1 MELTRVVAFARSID
15 NFGRRAMS
23 DPRQN
28 NTQNRVALYREQA
41 AEFREMAAT
50 AETSKVAGDL
60 LDLAD
65 KYDALADLAGTSGI
79 R

>member
-1 MELTRVVAFARSID
+1 MREVLTNSE
-15 NFGRRAMS
+15 RAIYRKIT
-23 DPRQN
+23 PKKRA
-28 NTQNRVALYREQA
+28 ALYRKQA
-41 AEFREMAAT
+41 AEFREMATA

-65 KYDALADLAGTSGI
+65 KYDALAMGSGTSAS